1 MRIRQN
7 VMRLDLVLDEI
18 DKRLLLLLT
27 RDARA
32 SAADLAR
39 VMSVSRGTIQNRI
52 DKMMR
57 QGVIDKFTVEI
68 GKGETEHQISAFA
81 LIHLNADDDT
91 VIKAALRRIEEV
103 TQVSTLSG
111 TFDLVVELRCGSLA
125 GLDTVLDIIRKM
137 PDVADTQSHIRL
149 RTWNH

>member
-1 MRIRQN
+1 MG
-7 VMRLDLVLDEI
+7 LDDI

-39 VMSVSRGTIQNRI
+39 ALSVSRGTVQNRI
-52 DKMMR
+52 DKLTR
-57 QGVIDKFTVEI
+57 QGVIEKFTVEI
-68 GKGETEHQISAFA
+68 GVGDTENQISAFA
-81 LIHLNADDDT
+81 LIHLKADDDT
-91 VIKAALRRIEEV
+91 VIKASLRRIEDV

-111 TFDLVVELRCGSLA
+111 TFDLVVELRCASLA
-125 GLDTVLDIIRKM
+125 RLDTVLDAIRKL

-149 RTWNH
+149 RTWNN

>member
-1 MRIRQN
+1 M
-7 VMRLDLVLDEI
+7 
-18 DKRLLLLLT
+18 LT

-39 VMSVSRGTIQNRI
+39 ALSVSRGTVQNRI
-52 DKMMR
+52 DKMTR
-57 QGVIDKFTVEI
+57 QGVIEKFTVEI
-68 GKGETEHQISAFA
+68 GVGETENQISAFA

-111 TFDLVVELRCGSLA
+111 AFDLVVELRCASLA
-125 GLDTVLDIIRKM
+125 RLDTVLDIIRKM
-137 PDVADTQSHIRL
+137 PDVANTQSHIRL
-149 RTWNH
+149 RTWNN

>member
-1 MRIRQN
+1 MG
-7 VMRLDLVLDEI
+7 LDDI

-39 VMSVSRGTIQNRI
+39 ALSVSRGTVQNRI
-52 DKMMR
+52 DKLMR
-57 QGVIDKFTVEI
+57 QGVIEKFTVEI
-68 GKGETEHQISAFA
+68 GVGDTENQISAFA
-81 LIHLNADDDT
+81 LIHLKADDDT
-91 VIKAALRRIEEV
+91 VIKASLRRIEDV

-111 TFDLVVELRCGSLA
+111 TFDLVVELRCASLA
-125 GLDTVLDIIRKM
+125 RLDTVLDAIRKL

-149 RTWNH
+149 RTWNN

>member
-1 MRIRQN
+1 MG
-7 VMRLDLVLDEI
+7 LDDI

-39 VMSVSRGTIQNRI
+39 ALSVSRGTVQNRI
-52 DKMMR
+52 DKLMR
-57 QGVIDKFTVEI
+57 QGVIGKFTVEI
-68 GKGETEHQISAFA
+68 GVGDTENQISAFA
-81 LIHLNADDDT
+81 LIHLKADDET
-91 VIKAALRRIEEV
+91 VIKASLRRIEDV

-111 TFDLVVELRCGSLA
+111 TFDLVVELRCASLA
-125 GLDTVLDIIRKM
+125 RLDTVLDTIRKL

-149 RTWNH
+149 RTWNN